1 MKKLCMFFSALFLLM
16 LFATSAA
23 YAKLY
28 IKDMGF
34 VDTGFFSDYSAIA
47 DKGKNLEWV
56 YMKEGIRFGHYKKAI
71 VLTFSSS
78 SAAPQAVSLKKEIAE
93 MFTDSLMGIFQEV
106 EFLDQVV
113 GPKDFAKIKSFP
125 ADAVVM
131 GNIKR
136 IDDRNAA
143 KQFFVGFAAGE
154 PNAYLEFKIVDTK
167 TGEEIVRIIHD
178 ESSNRGVRASAA
190 IVVDDITKFL
200 KENK

>member
-1 MKKLCMFFSALFLLM
+1 MKKLCIFFSVILFLM
-16 LFATSAA
+16 LFTINTA

-28 IKDMGF
+28 IKDKGF
-34 VDTGFFSDYSAIA
+34 VDTGFFTDYNGIEN
-47 DKGKNLEWV
+47 KGKNLEWV
-56 YMKEGIRFGHYKKAI
+56 YIKEGIRFGQYKKVI

-78 SAAPQAVSLKKEIAE
+78 SAAPLAASLKKDISE
-93 MFTDSLMGIFQEV
+93 MFTDSLMVIFQQV

-113 GPKDFAKIKSFP
+113 GPKDFAKMKGLP
-125 ADAVVM
+125 ADAVVI

-154 PNAYLEFKIVDTK
+154 PNVYLEFKIVDTK
-167 TGEEIVRIIHD
+167 TGEEVVRIVHD
-178 ESSNRGVRASAA
+178 ESSNRGVRTSAA
-190 IVVDDITKFL
+190 NVVDDITKFL

>member
-1 MKKLCMFFSALFLLM
+1 MKKLCIFFLAPLLLTFFITNTALSKF
-16 LFATSAA
+16 
-23 YAKLY
+23 Y
-28 IKDMGF
+28 IKDKDF
-34 VDTGFFSDYSAIA
+34 ADTGFFSDYNGIS
-47 DKGKNLEWV
+47 DKGKNIEWV
-56 YMKEGIRFGHYKKAI
+56 YMKNGIRFGQYNKVI

-78 SAAPQAVSLKKEIAE
+78 SAAPLAASLKKDISE

-106 EFLDQVV
+106 EFLDQVI
-113 GPKDFAKIKSFP
+113 GPKDFNKIKGLP

-154 PNAYLEFKIVDTK
+154 PNVYLKFKIVDTK
-167 TGEEIVRIIHD
+167 TGEEVVRIIHD

-190 IVVDDITKFL
+190 NVVDDITKFL

>member
-1 MKKLCMFFSALFLLM
+1 MKKFFMLFSALLFLM
-16 LFATSAA
+16 LFATSIV

-28 IKDMGF
+28 IKEKDFM
-34 VDTGFFSDYSAIA
+34 DTGFFTDYNGI
-47 DKGKNLEWV
+47 DNKGKNLEWA
-56 YMKEGIRFGHYKKAI
+56 YMKEGIRFGQYKKVI

-78 SAAPQAVSLKKEIAE
+78 STAPQAVSLKNEIAE
-93 MFTDSLMGIFQEV
+93 MFTDSLTSIFQEV
-106 EFLDQVV
+106 EFLDQVI
-113 GPKDFAKIKSFP
+113 GPKDINKIKGIS

-167 TGEEIVRIIHD
+167 TGEEVVRIIHD

-190 IVVDDITKFL
+190 NVVDDITRFL

>member
-1 MKKLCMFFSALFLLM
+1 MKKNCMFFSALFLLM
-16 LFATSAA
+16 LFTISTA
-23 YAKLY
+23 YAKKY
-28 IKDMGF
+28 IKDKDF
-34 VDTGFFSDYSAIA
+34 VDTGFFTDYNVIE
-47 DKGKNLEWV
+47 DKGKNLEWA
-56 YMKEGIRFGHYKKAI
+56 YIKDGIRFGKYKKII

-78 SAAPQAVSLKKEIAE
+78 SSAPQAASLKNEIPE
-93 MFTDSLMGIFQEV
+93 MFYDSLKGVFQEV
-106 EFLDQVV
+106 EFLEQVI
-113 GPKDFAKIKSFP
+113 GPKDFNKIKSLP

-154 PNAYLEFKIVDTK
+154 PNVYLEFKIVDTK
-167 TGEEIVRIIHD
+167 AGEEVVRIVHD

-190 IVVDDITKFL
+190 NVVDDITKFL